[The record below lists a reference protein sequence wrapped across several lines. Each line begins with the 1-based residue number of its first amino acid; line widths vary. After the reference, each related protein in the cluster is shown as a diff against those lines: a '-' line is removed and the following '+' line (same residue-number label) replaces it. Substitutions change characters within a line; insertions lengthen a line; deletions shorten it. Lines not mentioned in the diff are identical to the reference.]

1 MACNKRELGS
11 GCPAIMGLNKKIHAV
26 FGQSR
31 YVRERRVT
39 LAQRLLEAT
48 VQPLVDIAFEAGFCS
63 QSHMAALFV
72 RQLGVTPAQ
81 YRRLLDGEDATQL
94 SDVA

>member
-1 MACNKRELGS
+1 
-11 GCPAIMGLNKKIHAV
+11 MGESRFSRRFKALMGV
-26 FGQSR
+26 PPSR

-63 QSHMAALFV
+63 QSHMTALFV